1 MRRSLP
7 LSLLLGPVLLPATLL
22 VAALLGAMPAGAQT
36 QLRSRAVANAAT
48 PASTGDATCD
58 DAVAAWRACIAASPK
73 APVDRVQANTEVDR
87 FVRDVFDARG
97 SSRDDLIRACGPTA
111 SGYRLM
117 AENGTCAGNIT
128 GARDDQ
134 ATRVGAPAAAVAA
147 HRRAQR

>member
-1 MRRSLP
+1 MRLAPLFLASLAIP
-7 LSLLLGPVLLPATLL
+7 AVLLAVPA
-22 VAALLGAMPAGAQT
+22 AAQQ
-36 QLRSRAVANAAT
+36 QLRSRAIANAVT
-48 PASTGDATCD
+48 PPSTGDATCD

-73 APVDRVQANTEVDR
+73 APADRVQANTEVDK

-97 SSRDDLIRACGPTA
+97 PHRDDLIRACGPTA

-134 ATRVGAPAAAVAA
+134 ATRVGAPAGAVAA
-147 HRRAQR
+147 QRRAQR